1 MKIELIDYEKNLN
14 RLMEIVR
21 LLEDE
26 NLPLKDNISL
36 YNEGL
41 ELYISLK
48 DVLDTEIG
56 KLKVYKDGKFES
68 MGGYQID

>member
-1 MKIELIDYEKNLN
+1 MKIELIDYEKKLN

-56 KLKVYKDGKFES
+56 NLKVYKDGKFES